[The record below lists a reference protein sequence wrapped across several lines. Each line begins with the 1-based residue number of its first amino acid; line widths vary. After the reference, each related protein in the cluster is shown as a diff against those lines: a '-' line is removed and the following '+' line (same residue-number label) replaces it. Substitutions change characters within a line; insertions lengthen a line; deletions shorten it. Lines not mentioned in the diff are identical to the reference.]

1 MNAGLQEV
9 VTYSLTEP
17 AREAPLGLPEAEYVR
32 LLNPISTER
41 VVMRHSVLAG
51 VLQVTAANLR
61 HTNDV
66 RLFEIGSVYLPEKG
80 EKLPREPRRLALVM
94 TGRRRAE
101 FWAEPDAGAVPM
113 LDFFDMKGVIEALVG
128 DLHLPDVAYR
138 PTKVSYLHPGKAGEL
153 LAGGNVVGQFG
164 VLHPKVA
171 EAYELGGRD
180 VLAGEFDLEAILAAV
195 PERHAYVPV
204 PRFPAALRDIA
215 VIVDEPVKA
224 ERVVAEIRTAGG
236 SILRDVRLFDLY
248 RGESIPVGKKSLAY
262 ALIYQ
267 SDERTLVDKEVDK
280 AHKKIEDRLKQ
291 VLKAQIRGEELNKSP
306 SH

>member
-1 MNAGLQEV
+1 
-9 VTYSLTEP
+9 
-17 AREAPLGLPEAEYVR
+17 
-32 LLNPISTER
+32 
-41 VVMRHSVLAG
+41 MRHSVLAG

-101 FWAEPDAGAVPM
+101 FWAEPDAGSVPM
-113 LDFFDMKGVIEALVG
+113 LDFFDMKGVIEALVW
-128 DLHLPDVAYR
+128 DLHLADVAYR
-138 PTKVSYLHPGKAGEL
+138 PAEVSYLHPGKAGEL

-215 VIVDEPVKA
+215 VIVDEPGKA
-224 ERVVAEIRTAGG
+224 
-236 SILRDVRLFDLY
+236 DL
-248 RGESIPVGKKSLAY
+248 KF
-262 ALIYQ
+262 
-267 SDERTLVDKEVDK
+267 
-280 AHKKIEDRLKQ
+280 IEDDFLHGRRLDPARRAFVRPLPRREHSRRQEKPGLRAHLSERRADTGRQ
-291 VLKAQIRGEELNKSP
+291 GSGQGAQED
-306 SH
+306 